1 MNKTFRPNLLVFAS
15 VIIFFAIFLGYP
27 LYRLL
32 ALAITSDHGID
43 FTNLIEIF
51 TSTQLREAFL
61 GSFHISIVASIL
73 ATIIGFVFAYTVN
86 FTNVSSK
93 YKRFIEIIVNIPML
107 TPTIVYGFI
116 LIFTFGRQGFLTRIL
131 GFQLFDI
138 YSFTGL
144 LVGFLIYTVPIS
156 FMLINNSMKY
166 IDSKFFIVS
175 ELMGDSKLKQLKNTL
190 FMPLLTT
197 LGISLV
203 QTFFLSFTDFGLPAS
218 IAGNR
223 PLIAT
228 TLFNQMMGAIPDFN
242 RGAIIA
248 IAMLLPAIISVSLML
263 YLKKYDV
270 KYDNIS
276 RVQPKKSSSR
286 DLFFFIATA
295 IPTLFVVLTFF
306 SILVVVFTNSYPFD
320 LGFTT
325 QHFIHTLINDDNSRV
340 YFTALE
346 LAFLSA
352 IFGIILSF
360 SAALLVRRTGLNKNL
375 AAIIDAFSHITNAI
389 PGMVM
394 GVSFMFAFLGTT
406 IQNTMTILVLCNV
419 VYFFSTPFNMA
430 TQTLEKLPAHY
441 ERTAT
446 LLGDNYFKS
455 LFKVIIPNCKK
466 TLVEMFSYIFIHA
479 MTTISALIF
488 LVGVNT
494 QTITTR
500 IVELQNFNRF
510 TEIFVLAILLIVTNL
525 VVKNVL
531 GFIANSGVSVDG
543 VSERLA
549 SFKIFSKVRRKHVLR
564 VVGAVAA
571 VLIGFG
577 LFNHFH
583 QGEVSDIQNN
593 LNDPVI
599 IFSNA
604 DQEAIEI
611 MQNVLNERGLQGQYI
626 IQVFGTSELS
636 GRVASEGTN
645 IEADVITL
653 SSFFIESNKEVF
665 QPFNVK
671 PGSLYIESDF
681 YSPIIALEGSL
692 IVNTMVLENAGLP
705 TPTSLADL
713 ANPIYAGYLSI
724 PDLHSS
730 STGWLLVQA
739 IIDNYSTD
747 QAKEILNGIIR
758 NAGNHLESSGSTP
771 IVKAR
776 AGEVAI
782 AFGLRHQGVRDQEAG
797 LPIQVIDVVEGNYFL
812 TEAVALVNH
821 TNSPRSERAR
831 EIAEILANDTRP
843 QLLNYYQTALF
854 EDEYISDADRAR
866 INQFPEVLSEE
877 LLLEHQ
883 EFFRQARALN

>member
-1 MNKTFRPNLLVFAS
+1 MNKTFRPNLLVFAT
-15 VIIFFAIFLGYP
+15 IIVFFAVFLGYP

-32 ALAITSDHGID
+32 SLAVMTDKGFD
-43 FTNLIEIF
+43 LTNMIEIF
-51 TSTQLREAFL
+51 TSTQLREAFA
-61 GSFHISIVASIL
+61 GSFRISITTSII
-73 ATIIGFVFAYTVN
+73 ATIIGFIFAYAVN
-86 FTNVSSK
+86 FTNISKK
-93 YKRFIEIIVNIPML
+93 YKRFIEIVINIPML

-116 LIFTFGRQGFLTRIL
+116 LIYTFGRQGFLTRLL
-131 GFQLFDI
+131 GFQMFDI
-138 YSFTGL
+138 YSFVGL
-144 LVGFLIYTVPIS
+144 LIGLLIYTVPIS

-175 ELMGDSKLKQLKNTL
+175 ELMGDNKLKQLKNTL

-197 LGISLV
+197 IGISFV

-248 IAMLLPAIISVSLML
+248 LAMLLPAIISVGLML

-270 KYDNIS
+270 KYENIS
-276 RVQPKKSSSR
+276 TIDPKKSPIR
-286 DLFFFIATA
+286 DTIFFILTF
-295 IPTLFVVLTFF
+295 IPTIFIVLTFF

-325 QHFIHTLINDDNSRV
+325 QHFVHTLLNADNSRV

-352 IFGIILSF
+352 LFGIILSF
-360 SAALLVRRTGLNKNL
+360 SAALLVRRTGLNKTL
-375 AAIIDAFSHITNAI
+375 GAIIDSFAHITNAI

-394 GVSFMFAFLGTT
+394 GVSFMFAFLGTN

-419 VYFFSTPFNMA
+419 VYFFSAPFNMA
-430 TQTLEKLPAHY
+430 TQTLEKLPSHY

-446 LLGDNYFKS
+446 LLGDNYFQT

-531 GFIANSGVSVDG
+531 GFIANSGVSMDG
-543 VSERLA
+543 ITERL
-549 SFKIFSKVRRKHVLR
+549 SSMPLFSKVQRKHVYSTLA
-564 VVGAVAA
+564 GLAVI
-571 VLIGFG
+571 LIGLFT
-577 LFNHFH
+577 FNHFNN
-583 QGEVSDIQNN
+583 QSDNAIQNN
-593 LNDPVI
+593 INDPVI

-611 MQNVLNERGLQGQYI
+611 MQNALNERGLAGQYI

-665 QPFNVK
+665 QPFPVK
-671 PGSLYIESDF
+671 PGSKFTETDF

-692 IVNTMVLENAGLP
+692 IVNTMVLENSGLP
-705 TPTSLADL
+705 MPTSLADL
-713 ANPIYAGYLSI
+713 ANPVYAGYISI

-747 QAKEILNGIIR
+747 QAKEILNGIIT

-812 TEAVALVNH
+812 TESVALVNH
-821 TNSPRSERAR
+821 GETPRSARAR
-831 EIAEILANDTRP
+831 EIAEILANDTRAA
-843 QLLNYYQTALF
+843 LLQFYQTALF
-854 EDEYISDADRAR
+854 EDEYISDEADAR
-866 INQFPEVLSEE
+866 INSFPQVLSEE

-883 EFFRQARALN
+883 AFFRQARDLN